1 MAAMAKGNQGQRK
14 KGLPQTFTKMISAGT
29 SLSLS
34 LINTYS
40 FDTIELLL

>member
-1 MAAMAKGNQGQRK
+1 MAAMAKGNQGQRR
-14 KGLPQTFTKMISAGT
+14 KGLPQTFTKMISAET

-34 LINTYS
+34 VINIHS